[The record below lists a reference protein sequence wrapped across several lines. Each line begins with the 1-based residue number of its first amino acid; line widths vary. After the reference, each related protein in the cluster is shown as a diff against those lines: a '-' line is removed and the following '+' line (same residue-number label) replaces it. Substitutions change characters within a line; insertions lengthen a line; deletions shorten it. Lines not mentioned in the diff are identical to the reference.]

1 MYNEVI
7 KLVAE
12 HVGTVDKYGNEPRTY
27 TAREVLANVRSIGIR
42 EFYNAAQTDYKP
54 ECTAVLA
61 DYRDYD
67 DEKIVVWNDEVYH
80 LIRTYR
86 NGRQL
91 ELTLERR
98 IGDLDIEI
106 EEASDESE

>member
-7 KLVAE
+7 KLVKE
-12 HVGTVDKYGNEPRTY
+12 HAGEVDEYGNDSPTY
-27 TAREVLANVRSIGIR
+27 TYREVFAEVRSIGMR

-61 DYRDYD
+61 DYRDYNG
-67 DEKIVVWNDEVYH
+67 EAIVMMADVPYH
-80 LIRTYR
+80 VIRTYR
-86 NGRQL
+86 EGKQL

-106 EEASDESE
+106 EEEEDGE

>member
-7 KLVAE
+7 KLVSE
-12 HVGTVDKYGNEPRTY
+12 TTTVDKYGNDIPEY
-27 TAREVLANVRSIGIR
+27 TAREVFADVRSIGMR
-42 EFYNAAQTDYKP
+42 EFYSAAQTDYKP

-67 DEKIVVWNDEVYH
+67 SEKIVIWNDEIYH
-80 LIRTYR
+80 VVRTYR
-86 NGRQL
+86 NGRQI

-98 IGDLDIEI
+98 IGDLDIEL
-106 EEASDESE
+106 EEENGSE

>member
-7 KLVAE
+7 KLIKE
-12 HVGTVDKYGNEPRTY
+12 LDPIKDKYGNETPRY
-27 TAREVLANVRSIGIR
+27 TAREVLADIRSIGMR
-42 EFYNAAQTDYKP
+42 EFYSAAQTDYKP

-67 DEKIVVWNDEVYH
+67 GETLIKLDDVTYH
-80 LIRTYR
+80 LVRAYR
-86 NGRQL
+86 NGKQL

-106 EEASDESE
+106 EEVGHESE

>member
-7 KLVAE
+7 KLVSE
-12 HVGTVDKYGNEPRTY
+12 QPGTVDKYGNDTPSY
-27 TAREVLANVRSIGIR
+27 IPREVFADVRSIGMR
-42 EFYNAAQTDYKP
+42 EFYSAAQTDYKP
-54 ECTAVLA
+54 EATAVLA

-67 DEKIVVWNDEVYH
+67 GEPIVIWDEVTYH
-80 LIRTYR
+80 VVRTYR
-86 NGRQL
+86 NGKQL

-106 EEASDESE
+106 EEE

>member
-7 KLVAE
+7 KLITE
-12 HVGTVDKYGNEPRTY
+12 HDSPVDKYGNDDPTY
-27 TAREVLANVRSIGIR
+27 TAREVFADVRSIGMR

-61 DYRDYD
+61 DYRDYNG
-67 DEKIVVWNDEVYH
+67 EKLVKWNGDIYH

-106 EEASDESE
+106 QEDDYGSE

>member
-7 KLVAE
+7 KLVSETA
-12 HVGTVDKYGNEPRTY
+12 TVDKYGNDIPVY
-27 TAREVLANVRSIGIR
+27 TAREVFADVRSIGMR
-42 EFYNAAQTDYKP
+42 EFYSAAQTDYKP

-61 DYRDYD
+61 DYRDYNG
-67 DEKIVVWNDEVYH
+67 EKIIIWNDEKYH
-80 LIRTYR
+80 LVRTYR

-106 EEASDESE
+106 EEADNGSE

>member
-7 KLVAE
+7 KLVAKQAA
-12 HVGTVDKYGNEPRTY
+12 TKDKYGNSKPTY

-67 DEKIVVWNDEVYH
+67 GEEVVIWNDEIYH

-98 IGDLDIEI
+98 IGDLNIEI
-106 EEASDESE
+106 KEAGDESE

>member
-7 KLVAE
+7 KLIKE
-12 HVGTVDKYGNEPRTY
+12 HEPVKDRYGNETPRY
-27 TAREVLANVRSIGIR
+27 TARKVRAEAKDIGMR
-42 EFYNAAQTDYKP
+42 EFYTAAQTDYKP

-67 DEKIVVWNDEVYH
+67 GETLVKWDDVIYH
-80 LIRTYR
+80 LVRKYR

-106 EEASDESE
+106 DEEEESDG

>member
-7 KLVAE
+7 QLVAE
-12 HVGTVDKYGNEPRTY
+12 QTGTVDKYGNDAPIY
-27 TAREVLANVRSIGIR
+27 TAREVLADIRSIGMR
-42 EFYNAAQTDYKP
+42 EFYSAAQTDYKP

-67 DEKIVVWNDEVYH
+67 GEEIIIWNSEIYH
-80 LIRTYR
+80 LVRAYR

-106 EEASDESE
+106 EEEDDESE

>member
-7 KLVAE
+7 KLLME
-12 HVGTVDKYGNEPRTY
+12 KPTELDKYGNDAPKY
-27 TAREVLANVRSIGIR
+27 TAREVFADVRSIGMR
-42 EFYNAAQTDYKP
+42 EFYSAAQTDYKP

-67 DEKIVVWNDEVYH
+67 GEPVVMWEDVPYH
-80 LIRTYR
+80 VIRAYR
-86 NGRQL
+86 NGKQL

-106 EEASDESE
+106 EEE

>member
-7 KLVAE
+7 KLISITAGE
-12 HVGTVDKYGNEPRTY
+12 TDEYGNDDLTY
-27 TAREVLANVRSIGIR
+27 TPRQVRAEINSIGMR
-42 EFYNAAQTDYKP
+42 EFYAAAQTDYKP
-54 ECTAVLA
+54 ECTAILA
-61 DYRDYD
+61 DYRDYAGEELVKWD
-67 DEKIVVWNDEVYH
+67 DVIYHVV
-80 LIRTYR
+80 RTYR

-106 EEASDESE
+106 EEEGNG

>member
-1 MYNEVI
+1 MYYEVI

-54 ECTAVLA
+54 ERALSGWGRFRMMQAVF
-61 DYRDYD
+61 
-67 DEKIVVWNDEVYH
+67 H
-80 LIRTYR
+80 
-86 NGRQL
+86 
-91 ELTLERR
+91 
-98 IGDLDIEI
+98 
-106 EEASDESE
+106 